1 MILATPEAF
10 VVAVEE
16 LSVAFGRDDGAL
28 KATSTDGTGFPN
40 VSATIT
46 DNGAINGVLIV
57 VLCWLPELMTS
68 EAAKPG
74 LFVNEKLADVAA
86 PGTEAVMTYEPALVF
101 AVGTLPVVA
110 LPNTSLVTVRGVL
123 NVALG
128 PLPAGAANVT
138 ETPAT
143 GFPAVS
149 FT

>member
-16 LSVAFGRDDGAL
+16 LSVALCPDDGAL
-28 KATSTDGTGFPN
+28 KATSTDGAGFPN
-40 VSATIT
+40 VSATTT
-46 DNGAINGVLIV
+46 DNGAMNGVLIV
-57 VLCWLPELMTS
+57 AVCGLPELMTI

-74 LFVNEKLADVAA
+74 LFVSEKLAVAT